1 MEKGPTARVA
11 RDSSFSPRDLAAH
24 PLPHVP
30 AFLPLG
36 PLAPRPHMTHRSE
49 SDPLRPMLAE
59 TEKELGHRLEE
70 ACAAQNVSAES
81 TGELMRLEE
90 TLLDAAKVAKQA
102 VSLRRRLRSREDTDT
117 SPSSSEAAPPRRATV
132 HHPASVHERFVE
144 DSTSSSSSGSGPG
157 LHAAD
162 HELSRDIAVRELRDA
177 QGVEWRVWEVVPK
190 ISSSKGAPGERLGD
204 YGEGWLAFES
214 RTGAERRRLPHIPDG
229 WKELG
234 DSDLEK
240 LLDRADVAPVRRKGP
255 DLDLHSPS

>member
-1 MEKGPTARVA
+1 
-11 RDSSFSPRDLAAH
+11 
-24 PLPHVP
+24 
-30 AFLPLG
+30 
-36 PLAPRPHMTHRSE
+36 MTPPE

-102 VSLRRRLRSREDTDT
+102 VSLRRRLRSRD
-117 SPSSSEAAPPRRATV
+117 EADAPPPAREQAPPRRATV
-132 HHPASVHERFVE
+132 HHAAGFHERFVD
-144 DSTSSSSSGSGPG
+144 DSSAGGPG
-157 LHAAD
+157 PELHPAD
-162 HELSRDIAVRELRDA
+162 NELSRDIAVRELRDA
-177 QGVEWRVWEVVPK
+177 RGVEWRVWEVVPK

-229 WKELG
+229 WKELD

-240 LLDRADVAPVRRKGP
+240 LLDRADVAPVRRKGLDP
-255 DLDLHSPS
+255 DLHAPS

>member
-1 MEKGPTARVA
+1 
-11 RDSSFSPRDLAAH
+11 
-24 PLPHVP
+24 
-30 AFLPLG
+30 
-36 PLAPRPHMTHRSE
+36 
-49 SDPLRPMLAE
+49 MLAE

-70 ACAAQNVSAES
+70 ACSAQNVSAES

-102 VSLRRRLRSREDTDT
+102 VSLRRRLRSRDESDTA
-117 SPSSSEAAPPRRATV
+117 PPAREPAPPRRATV
-132 HHPASVHERFVE
+132 HHAAGVHERFVE
-144 DSTSSSSSGSGPG
+144 HSTAGDSGPE

-162 HELSRDIAVRELRDA
+162 ELSRDIAVRELRDA

-190 ISSSKGAPGERLGD
+190 ISSSRGAPGERLGD

-234 DSDLEK
+234 ETDLEK
-240 LLDRADVAPVRRKGP
+240 LLDRADVAPIRRKGS